1 MKVRIGV
8 SLGIDGDTDPG
19 ALAETVAAMEELRFD
34 SLWLAER
41 ITTTTPDPVAGLGY
55 AAAITR
61 RLKLG
66 TGVMILPGRNPAV
79 VAKQLATL
87 DRLSGGRLLVTFG
100 LGGEAGERAAFPITP
115 GRRRGEIFD
124 EALDQVRA
132 HLGQT
137 PPAGAGPG
145 PAAVPAGDSLRVLP
159 ATVQR
164 PLEFWVAGTAP
175 EAQRRAGR
183 RSDGWLTSLL
193 TPDEARRGR
202 EVVEAEAERAGR
214 RVDPEHFGVS
224 LAYTEGDI
232 PPGLSATIASRRPGI
247 DPAGLVPSG
256 LPATVALLEAY
267 IAAGF
272 SKFVV
277 RPVAPPAHWPDTLA
291 TMAAALLPLQ

>member
-8 SLGIDGDTDPG
+8 SLGINGDTDPG
-19 ALAETVAAMEELRFD
+19 ALAETVVAMEELRFD

-41 ITTTTPDPVAGLGY
+41 ITTTTPDPIAGLGY
-55 AAAITR
+55 AAALTR

-100 LGGEAGERAAFPITP
+100 LGGEATERAAFPLPP
-115 GRRRGEIFD
+115 GRRRGDVFD

-132 HLGQT
+132 HLAQAPTGGAGLG
-137 PPAGAGPG
+137 PAGG
-145 PAAVPAGDSLRVLP
+145 AAEDGLRVLP
-159 ATVQR
+159 ATVQQ

-175 EAQRRAGR
+175 AAQRRAGR
-183 RSDGWLTSLL
+183 WADGWLTSLL

-202 EVVEAEAERAGR
+202 EVVEAEAERVGR

-224 LAYTEGDI
+224 LAYTDGEI
-232 PPGLSATIASRRPGI
+232 PPGLRASIAARRPGV
-247 DPAGLVPSG
+247 DPAGLVPCG

-277 RPVAPPAHWPDTLA
+277 RPVSPPAHWPDTLA
-291 TMAAALLPLQ
+291 AMAATLLPLQ